1 VSEDDA
7 DREEAE
13 YRQLSTERLTIKL
26 HAFYEKLGCNEF
38 LLQVG
43 SIINDPCPVGF
54 VILRNK
60 TTQEEMGQFGAI
72 LSCRSR
78 SLGFDGGGNGTI
90 EVLTIERLSLGG
102 QPQCKEYEDR
112 NRD

>member
-1 VSEDDA
+1 MK
-7 DREEAE
+7 
-13 YRQLSTERLTIKL
+13 RLAVKL
-26 HAFYEKLGCNEF
+26 RTFCEKLGWTAF

-90 EVLTIERLSLGG
+90 EVLAIERLRFGG
-102 QPQCKEYEDR
+102 EPQRKEYEDR